1 MSEFEGK
8 TVLIVGASSG
18 IGHRAAERFLA
29 AGANVGVMARRETLL
44 RELAV
49 RSDRDRTLVL
59 AGDASKSE
67 DVERCVAALEERFG
81 PVAILLTCPG
91 LVDPRPIA
99 ETTDQ
104 QWEESIAANLHAVFR
119 PVRRVLPPMLER
131 GSGAIVLVASISGVS
146 GSSKFPG
153 LVPYAASKAA
163 VIGFAEALAAEV
175 GPRGVRVN
183 ALSPGSVDTEMLRAA
198 APDAVPAMTT
208 DEVAESIL
216 FLASE
221 RSRPIQGQNL
231 HVYGP

>member
-18 IGHRAAERFLA
+18 IGYRAAERFLA
-29 AGANVGVMARRETLL
+29 AGANVGVMARREKLL

-59 AGDASKSE
+59 AGDAAKSD
-67 DVERCVAALEERFG
+67 DVQRCVAALEGRFG
-81 PVAILLTCPG
+81 PVEILLTCPG

-198 APDAVPAMTT
+198 APDAVPTMRT